1 MLKYSFYI
9 QTIILIT
16 MEIETKKP
24 HIMEITRKG
33 FKLLEDET
41 RRKIVFMLRDESL
54 NVKEIAKRLQLTP
67 QNIYH
72 HVNKLQD
79 EEIIQLNYEQRNGH
93 LSRKLLLRTRRHLT
107 IHG

>member
-9 QTIILIT
+9 QTIILIS
-16 MEIETKKP
+16 MEAQPKP
-24 HIMEITRKG
+24 HIKKINRQA

-41 RRKIVFMLRDESL
+41 RRRIVFMLRDESL
-54 NVKEIAKRLQLTP
+54 NVKEIARRLDLTL

-79 EEIIQLNYEQRNGH
+79 AEIIELN
-93 LSRKLLLRTRRHLT
+93 
-107 IHG
+107 